1 RNERRQRYGHQTGFR
16 KSHSNLRRIQLGGS
30 RPHNLTPTK
39 MEKVAK
45 FQPDM
50 VKIQFAARIVANLS
64 QSRRLTVC
72 RASLGNS
79 GQHFVGGR
87 LREPP

>member
-1 RNERRQRYGHQTGFR
+1 
-16 KSHSNLRRIQLGGS
+16 
-30 RPHNLTPTK
+30 HNLTPTK

-64 QSRRLTVC
+64 QSRRLTAC
-72 RASLGNS
+72 RASTGDPVKAVQRRHS
-79 GQHFVGGR
+79 TVGR

>member
-1 RNERRQRYGHQTGFR
+1 
-16 KSHSNLRRIQLGGS
+16 
-30 RPHNLTPTK
+30 

-64 QSRRLTVC
+64 QSTADRLSRV
-72 RASLGNS
+72 AWDS

-87 LREPP
+87 LREPPLRLCLENETLLEPKIGREKDCRQSLLQRPAQ